1 MPAVSS
7 PVLPTKV
14 LGRLAFHKEIGNP
27 GEPFHPCPAK
37 AKLYFVIGIIRT
49 LPFYIFIRILLILG
63 RSCLEDLL
71 GDEDEA

>member
-7 PVLPTKV
+7 PVLSTKV

-37 AKLYFVIGIIRT
+37 AKLYFVVEIIR
-49 LPFYIFIRILLILG
+49 REG
-63 RSCLEDLL
+63 SCHSTFLFVHLC
-71 GDEDEA
+71 